1 MASVLKDA
9 EGPHNEER
17 QVFVFQTVVSLH
29 LSILA

>member
-9 EGPHNEER
+9 EGPQYEEC
-17 QVFVFQTVVSLH
+17 QVLVFQTAVSLH

>member
-9 EGPHNEER
+9 EGPQNEEH
-17 QVFVFQTVVSLH
+17 QVVVFQTAVSLH